1 MIDVVYILKSVPS
14 KNFDDEIRYS
24 LRSLDKFCP
33 DVSRVFITGGI
44 PFFIDRDKII
54 HTAADDIGVPAVN
67 HWWKVKQTIE
77 QTDISEDFIL
87 MNDDFFFVRQ
97 TELTNYPLYF
107 RGELIKEL
115 DQNSIYKQMLYNSRL
130 CILNNGGYSF
140 LDFSVHCPIR
150 YNRERFIKLN
160 PIFEEVKTEKPAF
173 SVRSVYGNLFALDE
187 ERIYRKDIKIRRS
200 TEKVEDVIGE
210 ADCFSVSDDVFE
222 CDTLRW
228 LKENLQNKSKWEK

>member
-1 MIDVVYILKSVPS
+1 MIDVVYILKSAPS
-14 KNFDDEIRYS
+14 KNFDNEIRYS

-44 PFFIDRDKII
+44 PSFIDRDKII
-54 HTAADDIGVPAVN
+54 HTPEDDIGVPAVN

-77 QTDISEDFIL
+77 QTDISNDFIL
-87 MNDDFFFVRQ
+87 MNDDFFFVKQR
-97 TELTNYPLYF
+97 ELSKYPLYF
-107 RGELIKEL
+107 RGELINEL
-115 DQNSIYKQMLYNSRL
+115 DQNSLYKQMLYNTRL
-130 CILNNGGYSF
+130 CVLNNGGYSF

-150 YNRERFIKLN
+150 YNREQFLKLN

-187 ERIYRKDIKIRRS
+187 ERIFRKDIKIRRS
-200 TEKVEDVIGE
+200 TEKVEDVVGE

-228 LKENLQNKSKWEK
+228 LNENLPNKSKWEK

>member
-1 MIDVVYILKSVPS
+1 MIDVVYILKSYPS
-14 KNFDDEIRYS
+14 KNFDEEIRYS
-24 LRSLDKFCP
+24 LRSLDKFCI

-44 PFFIDRDKII
+44 PSFVDRNKII
-54 HTAADDIGVPAVN
+54 HTPADDIGVPAVN
-67 HWWKVKQTIE
+67 HWWKVRKTIE
-77 QTDISEDFIL
+77 KTDISDNFIL
-87 MNDDFFFVRQ
+87 MNDDFFFVKQ
-97 TELTNYPLYF
+97 TELTHYPLYF

-115 DQNSIYKQMLYNSRL
+115 DQNSLYKQMLYNTRL
-130 CILNNGGYSF
+130 CVLNNGGYSF

-150 YNRERFIKLN
+150 YKRDQFLKLN

-200 TEKVEDVIGE
+200 TEKVENVIGE

-228 LKENLQNKSKWEK
+228 LKENLPNKSKWEK